1 MPSSGFSRSVICTEA
16 LTCQFSGK
24 RSAPPPSEQMRWVTV
39 VLDDGR
45 IDKVISRL
53 TEAKNVRVH
62 YLANHRRRGRGID

>member
-1 MPSSGFSRSVICTEA
+1 
-16 LTCQFSGK
+16 
-24 RSAPPPSEQMRWVTV
+24 MRWVTV